1 MTILTLANS
10 KGGGGK
16 TTIAA
21 CLAAELIRNNLGLSD
36 VIETIF
42 KACNEISALATAL
55 LPYLGSKRGKK

>member
-21 CLAAELIRNNLGLSD
+21 CLAVGLKRRNRPKN
-36 VIETIF
+36 
-42 KACNEISALATAL
+42 
-55 LPYLGSKRGKK
+55 